1 ESPAGLIWDSENYS
15 CAYDAS
21 FSILCDIWI
30 QDPKKWTKWFYW
42 LSKPLEMLAYNYREV
57 LRGRKTLKMARDNV
71 RKVLYKTNHAL
82 FPYGQVGTNIA
93 EVARQLMVGPESPCY
108 AKLHCDTCNKIEP
121 SDAPENI
128 MHITSSSLKSTNC
141 WFQNW
146 QEEPA

>member
-1 ESPAGLIWDSENYS
+1 DSPAGLIWDSENYS
-15 CAYDAS
+15 CAYDAL

-93 EVARQLMVGPESPCY
+93 ELARQLMVRPESPCY

-121 SDAPENI
+121 SDALKNI
-128 MHITSSSLKSTNC
+128 MHITSSSLKSTNG
-141 WFQNW
+141 WF
-146 QEEPA
+146 